1 VAFRRSATL
10 PKLNREKFMAESNR
24 LSFVQWAVCVIA
36 VIGFAFDTYELL
48 VLPLIL
54 GPAVQ
59 ELLGQASDCLADTS
73 PIALAAGA
81 F

>member
-1 VAFRRSATL
+1 MT
-10 PKLNREKFMAESNR
+10 ESNR

-59 ELLGQASDCLADTS
+59 ELLGQA
-73 PIALAAGA
+73 PAAPPSSGGA
-81 F
+81 A